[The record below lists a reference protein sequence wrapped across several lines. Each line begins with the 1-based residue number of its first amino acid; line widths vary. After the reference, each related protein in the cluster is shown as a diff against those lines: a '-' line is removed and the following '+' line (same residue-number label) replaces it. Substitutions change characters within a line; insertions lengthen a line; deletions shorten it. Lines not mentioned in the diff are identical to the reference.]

1 MFKSQPMF
9 YIFSGLSLGF
19 AIVTG
24 IYGMYVF
31 FAGGAVIDFSAVCAF
46 GATACSFGILARLEQ
61 AAMHYYQPDHTN
73 ILEQTSEV
81 PVDPNICRNC
91 GNLLE
96 DNQKFCQLCGTAKLV
111 DIYRHNY

>member
-1 MFKSQPMF
+1 MFNSKPVF
-9 YIFSGLSLGF
+9 YLFSGLSLAF

-61 AAMHYYQPDHTN
+61 ATLYNNQSNDSNIREQP
-73 ILEQTSEV
+73 IEAI
-81 PVDPNICRNC
+81 VDLNICRNC

-96 DNQKFCQLCGTAKLV
+96 DNQKFCTECGTVKL
-111 DIYRHNY
+111 